1 MSNAFIICNNKEEV
15 KSNESCWGNT
25 TFELSIEDIAA
36 LLEGKTLAGDTGE
49 YGIFIMMENKKSR
62 ELQFIL

>member
-1 MSNAFIICNNKEEV
+1 MSNTFIICSNKEEV

-49 YGIFIMMENKKSR
+49 YGIFIMMEK
-62 ELQFIL
+62 

>member
-1 MSNAFIICNNKEEV
+1 MSNTFVICNNKEEV

-25 TFELSIEDIAA
+25 TFELSTEDIVA

-49 YGIFIMMENKKSR
+49 
-62 ELQFIL
+62 

>member
-1 MSNAFIICNNKEEV
+1 MGNTFIICSNKEEV
-15 KSNESCWGNT
+15 KSNESCWGNI

-49 YGIFIMMENKKSR
+49 YGIFIMMEGEK
-62 ELQFIL
+62 